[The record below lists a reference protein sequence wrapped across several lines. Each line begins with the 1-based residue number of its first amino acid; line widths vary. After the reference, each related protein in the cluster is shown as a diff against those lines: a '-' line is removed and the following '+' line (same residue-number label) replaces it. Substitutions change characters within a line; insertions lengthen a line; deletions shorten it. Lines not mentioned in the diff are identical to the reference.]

1 VPWCETCSRYLSP
14 TAMTEE
20 GACPTCGKV
29 LSQADFEKTKSKTPW
44 HFKLLIVV
52 LAVYLGFR
60 LVQLFLWI
68 F

>member
-1 VPWCETCSRYLSP
+1 
-14 TAMTEE
+14 MTEE

-29 LSQADFEKTKSKTPW
+29 LSPADFEKTKSKTPW
-44 HFKLLIVV
+44 HFKLLLVV

-60 LVQLFLWI
+60 FVQLLLWI